1 MSQMLQ
7 TNKQQTNCKRKKAK
21 LISKLLGEVGKI
33 SHKYYTK
40 AGKELSEEAEHGLY
54 AENWN

>member
-54 AENWN
+54 AEN